1 MKKRFLK
8 NYETFKDEKVNE
20 NTHYNYGFDK
30 FQTISEEE
38 ESTEDSKED
47 TKEVAESEEDTKE
60 CDCGKGEKCD
70 CGKKEATEE
79 SEEDSKEEC
88 DCGKPDC
95 DCAKKEATEESEED
109 VDDTKVGV
117 IAIGLDTEDDND
129 KTDDEVDSSIAVD
142 ADDNGTQDITNSF
155 NPLESTA
162 REFSV
167 AKIMTKNGAKIMMC
181 YTCDAEDLSTLADN
195 IDFQSACKMVE
206 TESESNGLEK
216 FDNANDVNLGG
227 IPSFMMDKKVA
238 DSEST
243 SYRP

>member
-8 NYETFKDEKVNE
+8 NYETFKEESTNE
-20 NTHYNYGFDK
+20 NTHYNYGFNT

-38 ESTEDSKED
+38 ESSKKTEED
-47 TKEVAESEEDTKE
+47 CETAKESEESTKE
-60 CDCGKGEKCD
+60 K
-70 CGKKEATEE
+70 
-79 SEEDSKEEC
+79 C

-95 DCAKKEATEESEED
+95 DCSKEDVSEESEEDTKENEVVVDADVDTDTDIESEESEED
-109 VDDTKVGV
+109 V
-117 IAIGLDTEDDND
+117 
-129 KTDDEVDSSIAVD
+129 TDEEVDASIAVD
-142 ADDNGTQDITNSF
+142 ADDNGLQDITNSF

-181 YTCDAEDLSTLADN
+181 YTCDAEDLGTLADN

-206 TESESNGLEK
+206 TECEKNGLEK

>member
-8 NYETFKDEKVNE
+8 NYETFKDEQTNE
-20 NTHYNYGFDK
+20 NTHYNYGFDN

-38 ESTEDSKED
+38 ESSK
-47 TKEVAESEEDTKE
+47 KEVSEEAEESTKDCECGKKDGKCDCDKSTKESEE
-60 CDCGKGEKCD
+60 
-70 CGKKEATEE
+70 ATE
-79 SEEDSKEEC
+79 DKEEC
-88 DCGKPDC
+88 DCGKEDC
-95 DCAKKEATEESEED
+95 DCDKDDSTEESED
-109 VDDTKVGV
+109 GTVGV
-117 IAIGLDTEDDND
+117 ISIEASTDDND
-129 KTDDEVDSSIAVD
+129 KTDDDVDSSIAVD
-142 ADDNGTQDITNSF
+142 TDNDGTQDVTNSF

-195 IDFQSACKMVE
+195 IDFESACKMVE
-206 TESESNGLEK
+206 TETEQNGLEK

-227 IPSFMMDKKVA
+227 IPSFMMDKKA
-238 DSEST
+238 TDSEST

>member
-8 NYETFKDEKVNE
+8 NYETFKEESTNE
-20 NTHYNYGFDK
+20 NTHYNYGFNS
-30 FQTISEEE
+30 FQTTSEEE
-38 ESTEDSKED
+38 ESSKKSDDDSKDCECGKGEKCECEKG
-47 TKEVAESEEDTKE
+47 TKESEEDTKE
-60 CDCGKGEKCD
+60 K
-70 CGKKEATEE
+70 
-79 SEEDSKEEC
+79 C

-95 DCAKKEATEESEED
+95 DCSKEDASEESEEDTKENEVVVDADTDSESEESEED
-109 VDDTKVGV
+109 V
-117 IAIGLDTEDDND
+117 
-129 KTDDEVDSSIAVD
+129 TDEEVDSSIAVD
-142 ADDNGTQDITNSF
+142 ADDNGMQDITNSF

-206 TESESNGLEK
+206 TECEKNGLEK

-227 IPSFMMDKKVA
+227 IPSFMMDKKTT

>member
-8 NYETFKDEKVNE
+8 NYETFKEESTNE
-20 NTHYNYGFDK
+20 NTHYNYGFNT

-38 ESTEDSKED
+38 ESSKKTEED
-47 TKEVAESEEDTKE
+47 YETTKESEESTKE
-60 CDCGKGEKCD
+60 CDCDKGEECVCEKST
-70 CGKKEATEE
+70 TEEEDNSKDE
-79 SEEDSKEEC
+79 SEEENEVV
-88 DCGKPDC
+88 
-95 DCAKKEATEESEED
+95 
-109 VDDTKVGV
+109 VDTDT
-117 IAIGLDTEDDND
+117 DTD
-129 KTDDEVDSSIAVD
+129 KTDNEVDASDSVD
-142 ADDNGTQDITNSF
+142 NNNGLQDITNSF

-206 TESESNGLEK
+206 TECEKSGLEK

-227 IPSFMMDKKVA
+227 IPSFMMDKKTT
-238 DSEST
+238 DNEST